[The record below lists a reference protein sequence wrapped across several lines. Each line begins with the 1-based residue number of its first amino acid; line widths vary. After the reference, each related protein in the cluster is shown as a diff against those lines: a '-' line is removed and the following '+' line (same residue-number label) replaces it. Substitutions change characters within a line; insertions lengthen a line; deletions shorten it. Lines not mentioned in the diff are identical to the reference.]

1 MNHCYKRMEL
11 LLFRLNQNRFIF
23 EIFSFLVFWK
33 VQLRT
38 WMRFSFFLVLMASTS
53 LSSHSVAAEQSVKG
67 VARSANPKGN
77 KKAGS
82 GDEQIPRL
90 IVIVTVDQMRPDFL
104 TRFAPAI
111 KKSVSGRTEGLLSF
125 HQNGAWFSQAFTAG
139 APTVTAAGHASICS
153 GSNPAKHGIVG
164 NEIFDKVKQRG
175 VASTLDE
182 GAEILRTPGILPSDP
197 LARAP
202 SEGVSG
208 RRMKNSTLADVLLK
222 WSGGKSKSVAV
233 SIKDRG
239 AVYCGGQSPAGVYWY
254 DYKSGSMVGSSAYAK
269 ALPDWVNQ
277 FNRNRQPDLGFVWK
291 PLLSIDEMRQSLS
304 SEAERMSFAVRSP
317 LSQWLGDGFPYKPK
331 KEDSSGIGARQFF
344 QYTPAAVDY
353 LFDFALESI
362 RRERLGCHSR
372 NEAEPCKSPRHPDL
386 LTLSVSTP
394 DLVGH
399 AFGPESPEVMDIYLN
414 LNKSVERFKASLSHT
429 LGADQVL
436 FVISSDHGVQSL
448 PEVRLSQGASSGR
461 MIVKELQ
468 SSLEKALAQ
477 AWGEGPWIQA
487 LITGEI
493 HFKRES
499 FEKQKKSLSDAVA
512 LLREHVKSIPGA
524 RGLVSRDEI
533 LKGGTPEL
541 DLYRRGHDP
550 ERSGDA
556 VVLLQAGWVQDSRN
570 AANHG
575 TAFDE
580 DSRIPILF
588 SGWQI
593 RQGVEV
599 TEIARADDIAPTVLG
614 LLGIAKAPF
623 MTGRSF
629 SGAILKNKK

>member
-1 MNHCYKRMEL
+1 
-11 LLFRLNQNRFIF
+11 
-23 EIFSFLVFWK
+23 
-33 VQLRT
+33 
-38 WMRFSFFLVLMASTS
+38 
-53 LSSHSVAAEQSVKG
+53 
-67 VARSANPKGN
+67 
-77 KKAGS
+77 
-82 GDEQIPRL
+82 
-90 IVIVTVDQMRPDFL
+90 L

-125 HQNGAWFSQAFTAG
+125 RQNGAWFSQAFTAG

-153 GSNPAKHGIVG
+153 GSNPSNHGIVG

-208 RRMKNSTLADVLLK
+208 RRMKNSTLADVLFK

-269 ALPDWVNQ
+269 TLPDWVNQ

-291 PLLSIDEMRQSLS
+291 PLLSTDEMRQSLS
-304 SEAERMSFAVRSP
+304 SEAERKSFTVRSP

-414 LNKSVERFKASLSHT
+414 LNKSVERFKASLSHS

-533 LKGGTPEL
+533 LKAGTPEL

-556 VVLLQAGWVQDSRN
+556 VVLLQSGWVQDSRN

-614 LLGIAKAPF
+614 LLGIEKAPF